1 MKLFWSDLR
10 KLYVFIWRTKE
21 ERLLCRKCRGSK
33 SVVNRSTC
41 TLGEGEGGGGGGAE
55 GRGVGEGVRVRVR
68 VRVGLGLGLGLGA
81 RS

>member
-41 TLGEGEGGGGGGAE
+41 TLGEG
-55 GRGVGEGVRVRVR
+55 VRVRVR